1 LRQLLDCA
9 SPLALFRLHSALH
22 NPPLIGTKSS
32 AQYLSGHSTRSVMRP
47 VIDYSKDL
55 RRKLADGKSFDVAL
69 GELSAA
75 GASIFDCIAS
85 VRSFQR
91 CDLAEAKRTVESS
104 VAWPDVHAATDQLY
118 QDLIDD
124 KIDA

>member
-1 LRQLLDCA
+1 
-9 SPLALFRLHSALH
+9 
-22 NPPLIGTKSS
+22 
-32 AQYLSGHSTRSVMRP
+32 MRP

-69 GELSAA
+69 GELRTA

-91 CDLAEAKRTVESS
+91 CDLAEAKRLVESS
-104 VAWPDVHAATDQLY
+104 SAWRDVQAATDKFY
-118 QDLIDD
+118 RDLSDD
-124 KIDA
+124 KTGA